1 MTHKQG
7 ERNKVCVYYYYLKT
21 LYKFQLISNYFNNK
35 KLIIFILLLCLI
47 KTLHKKKSLS
57 ALPFVSKK
65 EN

>member
-7 ERNKVCVYYYYLKT
+7 ERNKVCVYCYYLKT

-47 KTLHKKKSLS
+47 KILHKKRAFRLF
-57 ALPFVSKK
+57 LLFLKK